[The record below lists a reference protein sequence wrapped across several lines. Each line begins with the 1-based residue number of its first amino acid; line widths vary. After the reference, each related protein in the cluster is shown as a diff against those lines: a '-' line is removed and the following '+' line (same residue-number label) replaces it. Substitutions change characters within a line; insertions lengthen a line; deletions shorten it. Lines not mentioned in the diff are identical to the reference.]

1 MIPQKGKQAAVL
13 LLYALSGIS
22 FGLSICANR
31 FVFCLLSIPFVL
43 LVVSTLHEFGHAVGC
58 IINKN
63 KITGIRTALFT
74 VQEGRLS
81 INERLSIGGYCTF
94 IKSEHDAPVFLCG
107 PLASLLCFCVCLAWW
122 LCARPDNTALVCTAI
137 TGLHVLKNGL
147 PHGNNDL
154 RLFIKELTKG
164 DPSV

>member
-1 MIPQKGKQAAVL
+1 MIPTKGKQAIIL

-22 FGLSICANR
+22 FGLSIR
-31 FVFCLLSIPFVL
+31 TDRLIICLLGIPFVL
-43 LVVSTLHEFGHAVGC
+43 LAVSTLHELGHALGC

-63 KITGIRTALFT
+63 KITCIRTALFT
-74 VQEGRLS
+74 FQEGRLS
-81 INERLSIGGYCTF
+81 LNERLSIGGYCTF

-122 LCARPDNTALVCTAI
+122 LCTKPDNAALVCTVI